1 MPCFKLALAQTPV
14 LKVMKLFVPLF
25 GFALLSCAMADEASI
40 RAAVAKSLPLL
51 ECSSVIA
58 IDERSNCFTCHHT
71 GLPVM
76 AFITARE
83 RGFKIDAGNLQT
95 QLQFTADF
103 LAKGRVNYL
112 QGKGQGGQ
120 AFTAGSALWTL
131 KLGSSKPDTN
141 TEAVVEYLLGH
152 QKELGHWKPPSIR
165 PPSEESPF
173 SATFFALESIR
184 HFSDSSQQD
193 RANVRIAQARDWL
206 FKTPAQNTE
215 DRVFKLWALHS
226 VSADTKA
233 AAQDLLR
240 SQREDGGWSQLESMT
255 SDAYA
260 TGTALVALHRTGSV
274 TADDPAFERGLQ
286 WLLKAQLPDGS
297 WHVVSRAKPFQ
308 KYFESGYPHSKDQF
322 ISITAACWATTALA
336 LALPVAQ

>member
-1 MPCFKLALAQTPV
+1 
-14 LKVMKLFVPLF
+14 MKHLVIF
-25 GFALLSCAMADEASI
+25 GFVLVCQLCIAADDASI
-40 RAAVAKSLPLL
+40 RAAVARSLPLL
-51 ECSSVIA
+51 ESSSAIA

-76 AFITARE
+76 TFVIARE

-95 QLQFTADF
+95 QLQFTTDF
-103 LAKGRVNYL
+103 LAKGRANYL

-131 KLGSSKPDTN
+131 KLGHSKPDAN
-141 TEAVVEYLLGH
+141 TEAVIEYLLGH

-173 SATFFALESIR
+173 SATFFALESIQ
-184 HFSDSSQQD
+184 HYQTPSQKQ
-193 RANVRIAQARDWL
+193 RADMRAAQARDWL
-206 FKTPAQNTE
+206 LKTPAQNTE
-215 DRVFKLWALHS
+215 DRVFRLWALHS
-226 VSADTKA
+226 VSADTKS
-233 AAQDLLR
+233 AAQDLLGT
-240 SQREDGGWSQLESMT
+240 QREDGGWSQLENMT

-274 TADDPAFERGLQ
+274 SSDDPAFQRGLQ
-286 WLLKAQLPDGS
+286 WLLKAQFPDGS

-308 KYFESGYPHSKDQF
+308 KYFESGYPHGKDQF

-336 LALPVAQ
+336 LALPAAQ

>member
-1 MPCFKLALAQTPV
+1 MRVTPNV
-14 LKVMKLFVPLF
+14 LNVMKLFIPLF
-25 GFALLSCAMADEASI
+25 GLALLSCAVADETTI

-51 ECSSVIA
+51 ERSSVIA

-71 GLPVM
+71 GLTVM
-76 AFITARE
+76 TFVIARE
-83 RGFKIDAGNLQT
+83 RGFKIDSGNLQT

-103 LAKGRVNYL
+103 LAKGRANYL

-131 KLGSSKPDTN
+131 KLGNSKPDNN
-141 TEAVVEYLLGH
+141 TEAVIEYLLGH
-152 QKELGHWKPPSIR
+152 QKELHHWKPPSIR
-165 PPSEESPF
+165 PPSEESAF
-173 SATFFALESIR
+173 SATFFALESIQ
-184 HFSDSSQQD
+184 HYQTSSQKE
-193 RANVRIAQARDWL
+193 RADMRATQARDWL
-206 FKTPAQNTE
+206 LKTPAQNTE
-215 DRVFKLWALHS
+215 DRVFKLWALRS
-226 VSADTKA
+226 VSSDTKS

-240 SQREDGGWSQLESMT
+240 TQREDGGWAQLENMT

-260 TGTALVALHRTGSV
+260 TSTALVALHRTGSV
-274 TADDPAFERGLQ
+274 TADDPAFQRGLQ

-308 KYFESGYPHSKDQF
+308 KYFESGYPHGKDQF
-322 ISITAACWATTALA
+322 ISITAACWATAALA

>member
-1 MPCFKLALAQTPV
+1 MRVIPNV
-14 LKVMKLFVPLF
+14 LKVMRPFVPLF
-25 GFALLSCAMADEASI
+25 GFALLSCAVADEASI
-40 RAAVAKSLPLL
+40 RAAIGKSLPLL
-51 ECSSVIA
+51 ERSSVIA
-58 IDERSNCFTCHHT
+58 IEERSNCFTCHHT

-76 AFITARE
+76 TFITARE
-83 RGFKIDAGNLQT
+83 RGLKIDAGNLQT
-95 QLQFTADF
+95 QLQFTSDF
-103 LAKGRVNYL
+103 LAKGRANYL
-112 QGKGQGGQ
+112 QGKGQGGH

-131 KLGSSKPDTN
+131 KLGGSKPDTN
-141 TEAVVEYLLGH
+141 IEAVIEYLLGH

-173 SATFFALESIR
+173 SATFFALESIQ
-184 HFSDSSQQD
+184 HFSTTSQRG
-193 RANVRIAQARDWL
+193 RAIARIDQARNWL
-206 FKTPAQNTE
+206 LKTPPQNTE
-215 DRVFKLWALHS
+215 DRVFRLWALHS
-226 VSADTKA
+226 LSADTKS

-240 SQREDGGWSQLESMT
+240 TQHEEGGWAQLENMT

-274 TADDPAFERGLQ
+274 ASGDPAFLRGVQ

-308 KYFESGYPHSKDQF
+308 KYFESGYPHGKDQF

-336 LALPVAQ
+336 LALPVGP

>member
-1 MPCFKLALAQTPV
+1 MNLLVSFLGLAV
-14 LKVMKLFVPLF
+14 
-25 GFALLSCAMADEASI
+25 LSCSADDAAI
-40 RAAVAKSLPLL
+40 RAAVARSLPLI
-51 ECSSVIA
+51 ERSSKIA

-76 AFITARE
+76 VFVTARE

-95 QLQFTADF
+95 QLQFTTDF
-103 LAKGRVNYL
+103 LAKGRANYL

-131 KLGSSKPDTN
+131 KIGNSKPDTN
-141 TEAVVEYLLGH
+141 TEAVIEYLLGH
-152 QKELGHWKPPSIR
+152 QKELHHWKPPSIR
-165 PPSEESPF
+165 PPSEESAF
-173 SATFFALESIR
+173 SATFFALESIQ
-184 HFSDSSQQD
+184 HYQTPPQKV
-193 RANVRIAQARDWL
+193 RADMRIAQARDWL
-206 FKTPAQNTE
+206 IKTPAQNTE

-226 VSADTKA
+226 VSAGTKS

-240 SQREDGGWSQLESMT
+240 TQREDGGWAQLENMT

-274 TADDPAFERGLQ
+274 VADDPAFQRGLQ

-308 KYFESGYPHSKDQF
+308 KYFESGYPHGKDQF

>member
-1 MPCFKLALAQTPV
+1 MKHLVLLNFALACQLCV
-14 LKVMKLFVPLF
+14 
-25 GFALLSCAMADEASI
+25 AADEAAI
-40 RAAVAKSLPLL
+40 RAAVSRSLPLL
-51 ECSSVIA
+51 ERSSVIA

-76 AFITARE
+76 TVVTARE
-83 RGFKIDAGNLQT
+83 RGFQIDAGNLQT
-95 QLQFTADF
+95 QLQFTTDF
-103 LAKGRVNYL
+103 LAKGRANYL

-131 KLGSSKPDTN
+131 KLGGSEPDTN
-141 TEAVVEYLLGH
+141 TEAVIEYLLGH
-152 QKELGHWKPPSIR
+152 QKELHHWKPPSIR
-165 PPSEESPF
+165 PPSEESAF

-184 HFSDSSQQD
+184 HFSTTSQQD
-193 RANVRIAQARDWL
+193 RATARIAHARDWL
-206 FKTPAQNTE
+206 LKTPAQNTE
-215 DRVFKLWALHS
+215 DRVFRLWALHS
-226 VSADTKA
+226 LSADTKS
-233 AAQDLLR
+233 AAQDLLHT
-240 SQREDGGWSQLESMT
+240 QCNDGGWSQLENMT

-274 TADDPAFERGLQ
+274 SSDDPAFQRGLQ

-308 KYFESGYPHSKDQF
+308 KYFESGYPHGKDQF

>member
-1 MPCFKLALAQTPV
+1 MTLFSVTRKV

-25 GFALLSCAMADEASI
+25 GFALLSCAMADDASI
-40 RAAVAKSLPLL
+40 RTAVAKSLPLL
-51 ECSSVIA
+51 ERSSIIA

-71 GLPVM
+71 GLTVM
-76 AFITARE
+76 TFITARE
-83 RGFKIDAGNLQT
+83 RGFKVDAGNLQT

-103 LAKGRVNYL
+103 IAKGRANYL

-131 KLGSSKPDTN
+131 KLGASKPDT
-141 TEAVVEYLLGH
+141 EAVIEYLLGH

-173 SATFFALESIR
+173 SATFFAIESIQ
-184 HFSDSSQQD
+184 HFSTTSQQD
-193 RANVRIAQARDWL
+193 RATARIVHARDWL
-206 FKTPAQNTE
+206 LKTPAQNTE
-215 DRVFKLWALHS
+215 DRVFRLWALHS
-226 VSADTKA
+226 VAADIKS

-240 SQREDGGWSQLESMT
+240 TQREDGGWAQLENMT

-274 TADDPAFERGLQ
+274 TANDPAFQRGLQ

-308 KYFESGYPHSKDQF
+308 KYFESGYPHGKDQF

-336 LALPVAQ
+336 LALPVGQ

>member
-1 MPCFKLALAQTPV
+1 MSSFSLTPNF

-25 GFALLSCAMADEASI
+25 GFALLSCAMADDASI

-51 ECSSVIA
+51 ERSSVIA

-103 LAKGRVNYL
+103 LAKGRANYL
-112 QGKGQGGQ
+112 QGKGQGGH

-131 KLGSSKPDTN
+131 KLGHSKPDAS
-141 TEAVVEYLLGH
+141 TEAVIEYLLGH
-152 QKELGHWKPPSIR
+152 QKELHHWKPPSIR

-173 SATFFALESIR
+173 STTFFALESIR
-184 HFSDSSQQD
+184 HFRTTSQQD
-193 RANVRIAQARDWL
+193 RANDRITQAHDWL
-206 FKTPAQNTE
+206 LKTPAQNTE
-215 DRVFKLWALHS
+215 DLVFKLWALHS
-226 VSADTKA
+226 VIADTKS

-240 SQREDGGWSQLESMT
+240 TQREDGGWSQLENMT

-274 TADDPAFERGLQ
+274 MANDPAFQRGLQ
-286 WLLKAQLPDGS
+286 WLLKAQLADGS
-297 WHVVSRAKPFQ
+297 WLVVSRAKPFQ
-308 KYFESGYPHSKDQF
+308 KYFESGYPHGKDQF

-336 LALPVAQ
+336 LALPLTQ

>member
-1 MPCFKLALAQTPV
+1 MKHLVLFSFVLACQLCVA
-14 LKVMKLFVPLF
+14 
-25 GFALLSCAMADEASI
+25 ADEAAI
-40 RAAVAKSLPLL
+40 RAAVVKSLPLL
-51 ECSSVIA
+51 ERSSVTA

-76 AFITARE
+76 TFITARE
-83 RGFKIDAGNLQT
+83 RGFKIDADNLQT

-103 LAKGRVNYL
+103 LAKGRANYL
-112 QGKGQGGQ
+112 QGKGQGGH

-131 KLGSSKPDTN
+131 KLGASKPNTN
-141 TEAVVEYLLGH
+141 TEAVIDYLLGH
-152 QKELGHWKPPSIR
+152 QKELHHWKPPSIR

-173 SATFFALESIR
+173 SASFFALESIQ
-184 HFSDSSQQD
+184 HFRTSSQQD
-193 RANVRIAQARDWL
+193 RATVRIAHARDWL
-206 FKTPAQNTE
+206 LKTPAQNTE
-215 DRVFKLWALHS
+215 DRVFRMWALHS
-226 VSADTKA
+226 VSADAKS

-240 SQREDGGWSQLESMT
+240 MQREDGGWAQLENMT

-274 TADDPAFERGLQ
+274 TADDPAFQRGLQ

-308 KYFESGYPHSKDQF
+308 KYFESGYPHGKDQF

>member
-1 MPCFKLALAQTPV
+1 MKHPV
-14 LKVMKLFVPLF
+14 LLSFVL
-25 GFALLSCAMADEASI
+25 ACQLCVAADDAAI
-40 RAAVAKSLPLL
+40 RAAVAKSLPQL
-51 ECSSVIA
+51 ERSSIIA

-76 AFITARE
+76 TFVTARE
-83 RGFKIDAGNLQT
+83 RGFQIDAQNLQT

-103 LAKGRVNYL
+103 LAKGRANYL

-131 KLGSSKPDTN
+131 KLGGSKLDAN
-141 TEAVVEYLLGH
+141 IEAVIEYLLGH

-184 HFSDSSQQD
+184 HFSTSSQQD
-193 RANVRIAQARDWL
+193 RANARITHANDWL
-206 FKTPAQNTE
+206 LKTLAQSTE
-215 DRVFKLWALHS
+215 DRVFRLWALHS
-226 VSADTKA
+226 VNADTKP
-233 AAQDLLR
+233 AAQDLLLT
-240 SQREDGGWSQLESMT
+240 QREDGGWSQLESMT

-274 TADDPAFERGLQ
+274 KTDDPAFQRGLQ
-286 WLLKAQLPDGS
+286 WLMQHQLPDGS

-308 KYFESGYPHSKDQF
+308 KYFESGYPHGKDQF